1 MQSLSAE
8 RAELMATDS
17 ASRSLETALSPRSE
31 PRSLPAK
38 STKVNRPTAG
48 PRDLPGLLLL
58 LLLLLGL
65 GLGLGLVLLV
75 LGLAAALAPFDGGL
89 VGYRVTR

>member
-1 MQSLSAE
+1 
-8 RAELMATDS
+8 MATDS
-17 ASRSLETALSPRSE
+17 ASRSLETLSPRSE

-48 PRDLPGLLLL
+48 PRDLLV

-65 GLGLGLVLLV
+65 VLMLVLMLVLLV